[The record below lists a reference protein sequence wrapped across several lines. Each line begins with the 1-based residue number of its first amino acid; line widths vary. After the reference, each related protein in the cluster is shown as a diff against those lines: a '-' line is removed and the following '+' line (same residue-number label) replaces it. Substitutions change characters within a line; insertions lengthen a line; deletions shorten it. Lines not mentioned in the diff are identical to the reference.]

1 MTADEVN
8 RAAWQEYGR
17 HHLHRQTELPE
28 VDRIDWAGWGTGP
41 GTELLGQV
49 AGLRV
54 LDLGSGVGR
63 HAAHL
68 VRDHGA
74 TVDAIDASA
83 TQHQRARARYPNTA
97 GLTLLHG
104 DAVEHLTSAKPY
116 DLIYAVSVFP
126 FVDPEQLV
134 PAVVHGLRPQ
144 GRLFFSTLH
153 TSVTG
158 QGPSNEVAARR
169 ELIRL
174 TGGVEIPTDMFVLD
188 TPTWTRLLTRAGLI
202 VNDVL
207 TLNYEGE
214 APVSYRVFS
223 AHRP

>member
-1 MTADEVN
+1 MTADDVN
-8 RAAWQEYGR
+8 RAAWQEYGQ
-17 HHLHRQTELPE
+17 HHLDRQTELPE

-41 GTELLGQV
+41 GSELLGEV

-74 TVDAIDASA
+74 LVDAIDASA
-83 TQHQRARARYPNTA
+83 TQHQRARDRYPDVP

-104 DAVEHLTSAKPY
+104 DAVEHLARAEPY

-126 FVDPEQLV
+126 FADPALMV
-134 PAVVHGLRPQ
+134 PAVAQGLRPR
-144 GRLFFSTLH
+144 GRLVFSALH

-158 QGPSNEVAARR
+158 QGPANEVAARR

-174 TGGVEIPTDMFVLD
+174 SGGVEIPTDMYVLDSPVWTALLTGAGLVVDEVFVLD
-188 TPTWTRLLTRAGLI
+188 H
-202 VNDVL
+202 
-207 TLNYEGE
+207 EGE
-214 APVSYRVFS
+214 APVSFRVFS

>member
-1 MTADEVN
+1 MTADDVN

-17 HHLHRQTELPE
+17 HHLDRQTELPE

-41 GTELLGQV
+41 GSELLGPV
-49 AGLRV
+49 AGVRV

-74 TVDAIDASA
+74 VVDAIDASA
-83 TQHQRARARYPNTA
+83 TQHQRARDRYPHMA
-97 GLTLLHG
+97 GLNLLHG
-104 DAVEHLTSAKPY
+104 DAVEHLARAEPY

-126 FVDPEQLV
+126 FADPARIV
-134 PAVVHGLRPQ
+134 PAVVQGLRPR
-144 GRLFFSTLH
+144 GRLVFSALH

-158 QGPSNEVAARR
+158 QGPASEVVARR

-174 TGGVEIPTDMFVLD
+174 AGGVEVPTDMYVLD
-188 TPTWTRLLTRAGLI
+188 TPVWTRLLTDAGL
-202 VNDVL
+202 VVDEVL
-207 TLNYEGE
+207 TLDYEGE
-214 APVSYRVFS
+214 APVSFRVFS
-223 AHRP
+223 GHRP